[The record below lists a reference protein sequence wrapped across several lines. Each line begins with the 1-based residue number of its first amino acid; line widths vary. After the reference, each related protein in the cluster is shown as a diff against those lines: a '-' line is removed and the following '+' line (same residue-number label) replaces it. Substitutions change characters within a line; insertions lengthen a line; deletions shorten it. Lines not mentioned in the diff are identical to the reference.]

1 MKYSKNDFDMI
12 VAELERRLCEDVED
26 PLPCRLFEFA
36 MPDNRDQAKM
46 KGGTVVDHVADACNL
61 ASSIQGIY
69 SLLTLVNDDEDCD
82 RLSRV
87 LVRELGALREAVQN
101 AVEEQ
106 HAYEKQVLKRA
117 GTSGFSG
124 TPEEKNI
131 RLWADVLKHP
141 AATILAHQCFSET
154 NEAERIIDTATMRCL
169 EKKMRKICEDDL
181 DVDGNTSKAW
191 GKVWKD
197 YSGATVQFNLPT
209 VDEIKAFLEVIAD
222 RLQDLIDRR
231 QEIST
236 T

>member
-12 VAELERRLCEDVED
+12 ITELERRLCEDVDD

-46 KGGTVVDHVADACNL
+46 KDGTIVEHVADACNL

-69 SLLTLVNDDEDCD
+69 SLLKLANDDGDSD
-82 RLSRV
+82 RLSRI
-87 LVRELGALREAVQN
+87 LVRELGSLREAVQN

-106 HAYEKQVLKRA
+106 ISYEKQVLKRA
-117 GTSGFSG
+117 NTPGFSAKAA
-124 TPEEKNI
+124 EKNI

-154 NEAERIIDTATMRCL
+154 EEAERIIDTATMRLL
-169 EKKMRKICEDDL
+169 EENMRKICKDDP

-191 GKVWKD
+191 GKVWRG
-197 YSGATVQFNLPT
+197 YLGTTVQFNLPT
-209 VDEIKAFLEVIAD
+209 VDEIKTFLEVIAD
-222 RLQDLIDRR
+222 RLQNLIDRR
-231 QEIST
+231 QRIST